1 MYDILEERE
10 EKAVICAVDLGQNDL
25 EISIK
30 ELKNLIKT
38 AGASVEQIFIQK
50 RDKIINATYVGSGKL
65 EELKEYAEENDIDF
79 IVFDC
84 ELSPTQIRNI
94 SDDVGVPIMDRT
106 GIILDIFAKNAST
119 AEGKLQVELAELK
132 YILPRLR
139 GLGATLSRQGGQ
151 IGTRGP
157 GETKLET
164 DKRHI
169 QRRIEAITEELKEIE
184 ERKLNSIKRREKNQK
199 KTVSIVGY
207 TNAGK
212 STLLNALTDADVLVE
227 DRLFATLDTVTKV
240 LMLPEGDSVLLS
252 DTVGF
257 IRNLPHHLIKSF
269 KSTLNQIVYADLV
282 LIVSDFLDPEINSHI
297 EITQK
302 IIEELGY
309 NKEIIKVYNKCEDL
323 SSEFISND
331 SQVYI
336 SAKYG
341 KNLDKLLEAI
351 QNKLGLNYKKCNLLI
366 PYADSKV
373 YFELKN
379 NNTCLSE
386 LTNEHGYLVETLL
399 DANEYNKYKK
409 YIK

>member
-1 MYDILEERE
+1 MYEILEEKQ
-10 EKAVICAVDLGQNDL
+10 EKAIICAVDLGQSDL
-25 EISIK
+25 NISIK
-30 ELKNLIKT
+30 ELKNLINT
-38 AGASVEQIFIQK
+38 AGATVEEVFIQK
-50 RDKIINATYVGSGKL
+50 RDKIINATFVGSGKL
-65 EELKEYAEENDIDF
+65 IELREFAEENDIDF
-79 IVFDC
+79 IVFDA
-84 ELSPTQIRNI
+84 ELSPTQVRNI
-94 SDDVGVPIMDRT
+94 SDEVGLPIMDRT
-106 GIILDIFAKNAST
+106 GIILDIFAKNATT

-169 QRRIEAITEELKEIE
+169 QRRIEAITDELKEIE

-212 STLLNALTDADVLVE
+212 STLLNALTDANVLVE

-282 LIVSDFLDPEINSHI
+282 LIVCDFLDPEINSHI
-297 EITQK
+297 EITRK

-309 NKEIIKVYNKCEDL
+309 NKEIITVYNKCEASDNL
-323 SSEFISND
+323 VCTDE
-331 SQVYI
+331 QVYI
-336 SAKYG
+336 SAKFN

-351 QNKLGLNYKKCNLLI
+351 QNKLGLNYKKCKLII
-366 PYADSKV
+366 PYADSKT
-373 YFELKN
+373 YFEIKN
-379 NNTCLSE
+379 NNTL
-386 LTNEHGYLVETLL
+386 LNEETDENGYVIDILL
-399 DANEYNKYKK
+399 DSNDFNKYKK